1 MAESKPPFL
10 PALVVGANYRSA
22 SLGLRDRLF
31 VEDAQAP
38 AFLALLREAGVNPA
52 MILSTCDRVEVQA
65 LHEDPDA
72 AAERT
77 IEIMAGHGG
86 VDIAELKDQTYVLSG
101 EDAVRHIFSVAASLD
116 SLVVGEPQVLGQV
129 KACHRMARDAGMTG
143 SGFEALLQAAYGAAK
158 RVRGETAIGER
169 PVSIAAAASQLAQD
183 LHGDLG
189 RTAGL
194 LIGAGEMGE
203 LVAEALVRDGLGDLT
218 VIHPTGSRAETLAR
232 ALDCHV
238 ADFDELPRLLD
249 DADIVLTALG
259 SRRQVLNSDMMLV
272 ALHRRRKK
280 PVFIVDTSIPGDVE
294 PAVNRIDEAFL
305 YDLGDL
311 ERVALE
317 GHSNRVAEAEGAA
330 RIVDREVEAFLRGRA
345 ERTAVPALNE
355 LRGHFETV
363 RSEVLAEAGADA
375 EKATRLLINRLLHGP
390 SEAMREAAAEGG
402 GWATAEDVIRRLF
415 GLAGGNVEN
424 GENEEN
430 KE

>member
-1 MAESKPPFL
+1 MAASNPPSP
-10 PALVVGANYRSA
+10 PALVVGANHRSA

-31 VEDAQAP
+31 VEDAQVP
-38 AFLALLREAGVNPA
+38 AFLAGLGEAGVKPA
-52 MILSTCDRVEVQA
+52 MILSTCDRIEVQA

-72 AAERT
+72 AAERAL
-77 IEIMAGHGG
+77 EIMAAHGG
-86 VDIAELKDQTYVLSG
+86 VPMAELKDQTYVLSG

-143 SGFEALLQAAYGAAK
+143 NGFEALLQAAYGAAK

-189 RTAGL
+189 RAAGL

-203 LVAEALVRDGLGDLT
+203 LVAEALIRDGLGLLT
-218 VIHPTGSRAETLAR
+218 VIHPSVSRAETLAR

-238 ADFDELPRLLD
+238 AEFDELPRLLD

-280 PVFIVDTSIPGDVE
+280 PVFIIDTSIPGDVE

-317 GHSNRVAEAEGAA
+317 GQSSRVAEAEGAA
-330 RIVDREVEAFLRGRA
+330 RIVDQEVEAFLRGRA
-345 ERTAVPALNE
+345 ERSAVPALNE
-355 LRGHFETV
+355 LRGHFEKV
-363 RSEVLAEAGADA
+363 RSEVLAEAGDDA
-375 EKATRLLINRLLHGP
+375 GKATRLLINRLLHGP
-390 SEAMREAAAEGG
+390 SEAMREAAAEDS
-402 GWATAEDVIRRLF
+402 GWRAAEEVIRRLF
-415 GLAGGNVEN
+415 GLAGGDGEN
-424 GENEEN
+424 EENEEN